1 MRILGIDPGSHIMG
15 WAVIESADS
24 SYRHVYS
31 GVINSKGI
39 PDVPQRL
46 WFIYKEVTAII
57 DTYKPESAAIET
69 VFFSKNQK
77 SSFVLVQTATSA
89 MLAALNKGLSV
100 HEYQPMVIKK
110 AIAGYGRAEKDQVQ
124 FMVKRLL
131 NIKESLLLDRSD
143 AMAVAICHIN
153 SAQFKNRLLQDAAS
167 Y

>member
-1 MRILGIDPGSHIMG
+1 MRILGIDPGSQIMG
-15 WAVIESADS
+15 WAVIESDNN
-24 SYRHVYS
+24 SYRHIYS

-39 PDVPQRL
+39 PGIPDRL
-46 WFIYKEVTAII
+46 LFIYKEVTDII
-57 DTYKPESAAIET
+57 DTYKPEAAAIET

-100 HEYQPMVIKK
+100 NEYQPMMIKK
-110 AIAGYGRAEKDQVQ
+110 ALAGYGRADKDQVQ

-131 NIKESLLLDRSD
+131 NIDETLLLDRSD

-153 SAQFKNRLLQDAAS
+153 SVQFKNRLSKNAAS